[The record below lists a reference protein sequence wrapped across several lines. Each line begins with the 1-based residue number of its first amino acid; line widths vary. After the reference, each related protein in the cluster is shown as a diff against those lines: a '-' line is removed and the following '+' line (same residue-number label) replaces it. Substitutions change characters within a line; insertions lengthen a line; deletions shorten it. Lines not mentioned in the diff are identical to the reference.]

1 MKNHYKALQIPRS
14 ATNKDI
20 KNKTKELLSQI
31 KNSKI
36 SESEKNK
43 LSMKVY
49 ESYKFLNDYHSR
61 KSLDDYLDSQYKI
74 IDNNKRKSNI
84 DPFFDNFGL
93 GLIGSFTMPFDMK
106 EFEDSFKD
114 LSTKDKNSKSYFYS
128 KSSSTKSELDKDG
141 NIVYKT
147 KEYVN
152 DNGKKN
158 KNEYSNKVKKED
170 LEKNFKNVKPIT
182 FII

>member
-1 MKNHYKALQIPRS
+1 MKNHYKVLQVPRS
-14 ATNKDI
+14 ANNKDI

-36 SESEKNK
+36 SDSEKNK

-74 IDNNKRKSNI
+74 IDNNTNKVNKDS
-84 DPFFDNFGL
+84 FFDDFGL
-93 GLIGSFTMPFDMK
+93 GLIGSFTMPFNLK
-106 EFEDSFKD
+106 EFENDFKN
-114 LSTKDKNSKSYFYS
+114 LSTNSKDSKSYFYS

-147 KEYVN
+147 KEYIN

-158 KNEYSNKVKKED
+158 QNEYSNKVKKEEF
-170 LEKNFKNVKPIT
+170 EKKLKNVKPIT
-182 FII
+182 FIL